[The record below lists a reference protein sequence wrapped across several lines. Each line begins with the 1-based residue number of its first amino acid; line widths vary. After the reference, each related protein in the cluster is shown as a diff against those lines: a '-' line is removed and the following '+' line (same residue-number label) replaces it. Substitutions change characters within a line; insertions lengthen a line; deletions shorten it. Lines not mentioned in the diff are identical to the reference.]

1 MKKKMLFMAALAGA
15 VTLGSCVKDDVSSSV
30 EAVRNAK
37 ANELNANANL
47 ANAQAAV
54 ANAAAA
60 LATATQA
67 AKVAQEQAQA
77 AILQA
82 QAQKDQADAD
92 YATGT
97 LEQRIADQLARYA
110 ALIAANNTQVQDELN
125 KLADKVK
132 DADLK
137 DYNRVK
143 ALIDQF
149 ETLYKDVIAKQ
160 NAVVKALIKLENA
173 KYSSEAAAKVIAADV
188 IAKKEALE
196 KAEAVLAFIKDQGQQ
211 GKTNGQLQSEIAVLN
226 EQLKTLTLKYQNS
239 AELPAFVKIS
249 QELPA
254 VWEAYQTALK
264 NIAAQEKVV
273 TDLGAKS
280 PFPVKTDAKGND
292 VKDGAKAVWKNKYS
306 TGTDKALG
314 FYAYDVL
321 GANMDTHTYFG
332 TKNNILPGEEVGLFN
347 VREVA
352 SAADTKKINDDL
364 EAALD
369 AATTTYET
377 AVKELGTPE
386 DVATTKVKGG
396 TDLTLYAKL
405 AAAKNEQEDAD
416 YEVYKVQRDYNNA
429 AEDLAKAIADKDE
442 AAQIAA
448 YNKQDAAYDKLY
460 GDFNDAKMPA
470 SEDTALK
477 QAKYR
482 ASEASIANRPKDQLV
497 KTAED
502 KAKDVEKAEEDIKKF
517 METVPYKDAVAD
529 LAEAEKANAA
539 AVAVVKDAA
548 TILKAYTDA
557 TAALKA
563 YEEKYNTAAKA
574 LMDVVDKEAEDINN
588 QLTALKAIYTETYE
602 KALADQEKAV
612 AKAEKELAEAQN
624 LADETKNPDLI
635 IAYAEQELDKAEAAL
650 AVAQAKL
657 DATIKAI
664 EASGIDFSYGDD
676 KEEEPAPA
684 PAEDETPAEGEGEGE
699 EA

>member
-1 MKKKMLFMAALAGA
+1 M
-15 VTLGSCVKDDVSSSV
+15 KDDVSSSV

-37 ANELNANANL
+37 AQELLGEAAEH
-47 ANAQAAV
+47 NAQAALL
-54 ANAAAA
+54 NAQAA
-60 LATATQA
+60 LETATQA
-67 AKVAQEQAQA
+67 AKVAQEQAIALQEA
-77 AILQA
+77 ARAQSLQA
-82 QAQKDQADAD
+82 TAD
-92 YATGT
+92 YDKAT

-137 DYNRVK
+137 DYNRID
-143 ALIDQF
+143 ALITKFKTAYD
-149 ETLYKDVIAKQ
+149 DVIAKQ
-160 NAVVKALIKLENA
+160 NAVVKAQIDLENSKISA
-173 KYSSEAAAKVIAADV
+173 ETAAATIEKDLV
-188 IAKKEALE
+188 AKEEALE
-196 KAEAVLAFIKDQGQQ
+196 VAKAVLAFIEEQGQS
-211 GKTNGQLQSEIAVLN
+211 GMTNAELTSKINVLN
-226 EQLKTLTLKYQNS
+226 EQSKTLTLKYQNS
-239 AELPAFVKIS
+239 AELPAFVEVS

-254 VWEAYQTALK
+254 IWKAYQNALNALK
-264 NIAAQEKVV
+264 ANEKVV

-280 PFPVKTDAKGND
+280 PFPTKTDAKGNA
-292 VKDGAKAVWKNKYS
+292 VQDGEEAVWKNKYS
-306 TGTDKALG
+306 TGVDAVLG
-314 FYAYDVL
+314 YYAYDVL
-321 GANMDTHTYFG
+321 GANKDTHTFYG
-332 TKNNILPGEEVGLFN
+332 TEYNQLPGKKAGLFD
-347 VREVA
+347 VIEVA
-352 SAADTKKINDDL
+352 NAADTKKINDAL

-405 AAAKNEQEDAD
+405 AAAKNAQEDAD

-429 AEDLAKAIADKDE
+429 AEDLAKAIADEDE

-482 ASEASIANRPKDQLV
+482 ASEASITNRPKDQLV

-517 METVPYKDAVAD
+517 METDAYKDAVAD
-529 LAEAEKANAA
+529 LAEAEKDNAA

-574 LMDVVDKEAEDINN
+574 LMDVVDKEKDDIDN

-602 KALADQEKAV
+602 TALTTQKENV
-612 AKAEKELAEAQN
+612 AKAEEALAKAKN
-624 LADETKNPDLI
+624 IADEKKNPELI
-635 IAYAEQELDKAEAAL
+635 VAYAQQELDKAEAAL
-650 AVAQAKL
+650 AVAEAKL
-657 DATIKAI
+657 EAAKKAI
-664 EASGIDFSYGDD
+664 ENSGIDFNYGE
-676 KEEEPAPA
+676 KEDEPAPA
-684 PAEDETPAEGEGEGE
+684 PAEDETPAEGGESEGGE
-699 EA
+699 QA